1 MITDNVTTPLP
12 PKHPPLSSVAW
23 VLFLTSIP
31 YFAVGFLF
39 QVILAKW
46 LLVLGELALLLPAYV
61 FLRRKGY
68 DVRATLRFNPISMR
82 LAVLSFLLGLSVT
95 VLAMELNIIVE
106 MFLSFPEHLEN
117 LMKET
122 LIAQNW
128 HDWVILLLASVL
140 LAGFFEE
147 MLFRGFVQNAL
158 EQKHPPLFAV
168 LSTAVLFSFV
178 HLMPWWF
185 IQLIF
190 IAMFLGVLAWRS
202 ESIIPSAII
211 HAQNNL
217 ISILLI
223 NFGEDKLGPWF
234 NWNGHIHPIILLSAL
249 AILAVGLHFFFRF
262 CEEETAIP
270 TLLNTPLT

>member
-1 MITDNVTTPLP
+1 MINTTASEPAP
-12 PKHPPLSSVAW
+12 PKHPSLSSVGW
-23 VLFLTSIP
+23 VLLFTGIP

-61 FLRRKGY
+61 FLRRKGF
-68 DVRATLRFNPISMR
+68 DVRAALRLNPVSARMI
-82 LAVLSFLLGLSVT
+82 VLSLVLGLAVT
-95 VLAMELNIIVE
+95 VLAMELNVIVE
-106 MFLSFPEHLEN
+106 SFLPFPEHLEN

-128 HDWVILLLASVL
+128 HDWVILMLASVL
-140 LAGFFEE
+140 LAGLFEE
-147 MLFRGFVQNAL
+147 MLFRGFVQHAF
-158 EQKHPPLFAV
+158 EQKHPALFAIF
-168 LSTAVLFSFV
+168 STAVLFSFV
-178 HLMPWWF
+178 HLLPWWF

-190 IAMFLGVLAWRS
+190 VAMFLGVLAWRS

-223 NFGEDKLGPWF
+223 NFGEDRLGPWF
-234 NWNGHIHPIILLSAL
+234 DWNGHVHPAVLLLAL
-249 AILAVGLHFFFRF
+249 AALAVGLHFFFRF
-262 CEEETAIP
+262 CEEETRIP
-270 TLLNTPLT
+270 TLFNTPLA